1 MDNII
6 VINGHVSRLE
16 TRLSDSPWE
25 DAGSRG
31 SCYDQP
37 GMPVPPVLNICSYP
51 AVAPEAPSEAA
62 PDAAPELDIRPYP
75 AMAPEAPAADTAS
88 EATMEATPGPRSAD
102 PALDM
107 LPSPAITPE
116 TVLEAPSS
124 SPDANGESEENDRNS
139 KGQSSRHYRTAKRA
153 RAITRIAK
161 VPDIMA
167 VPSLGE
173 YKDAMTI
180 LTSTDPLTMKK
191 RPAWLNLVLP
201 EMVTHLTYKNDELLY
216 DGVQMPNIDLVNY
229 LDMTPAR
236 VSQTDT
242 VLLRALYAT
251 MLLEIEEDLSGL
263 SPEEI
268 LETVN
273 SKWFLNDTITIYV
286 PDLVQA
292 LGGDRGSWH
301 SARVIVD
308 KIKEFLTLYGS
319 IEAPLGNK
327 MYYIYRPALT
337 INEDDQRSN
346 TIDIGGPHLRKL
358 IAMIKQASMETDK
371 KGHVK
376 TKRDGTP
383 FMLPSHSYMIKSTL
397 ATERNKRAAEIVC
410 AIVPRIEQAGSHTLT
425 ISAKSIL
432 EVCPGLRCA
441 FEEAGTSSNKTRI
454 LRNAF
459 LPAWKLMRTQTRLE
473 EFYKNLRLPGDDKE
487 EEEKEEEKKKE
498 PTYPTAKNLNVTFT
512 FRHDGKKK
520 QDADGTQ

>member
-268 LETVN
+268 LARDTAIFRGTVRALRYYVVAGGGCETQYTAAEVEVTDRIRGDVLPGELRTVLYPGGPDMSTSLSGPLEDLEVGSEAVFMPERTSEETGERN
-273 SKWFLNDTITIYV
+273 GASWFCYADLADFYLSEGLRFVFLDTGEG
-286 PDLVQA
+286 LEFE
-292 LGGDRGSWH
+292 RGVYEDI
-301 SARVIVD
+301 AD
-308 KIKEFLTLYGS
+308 AETLEEVMGYLRGMTGA
-319 IEAPLGNK
+319 EET
-327 MYYIYRPALT
+327 RPAAVPAEPQET
-337 INEDDQRSN
+337 PSDTAEGDPAAASGPAGAREQP
-346 TIDIGGPHLRKL
+346 GG
-358 IAMIKQASMETDK
+358 A
-371 KGHVK
+371 
-376 TKRDGTP
+376 
-383 FMLPSHSYMIKSTL
+383 L
-397 ATERNKRAAEIVC
+397 A
-410 AIVPRIEQAGSHTLT
+410 
-425 ISAKSIL
+425 
-432 EVCPGLRCA
+432 
-441 FEEAGTSSNKTRI
+441 
-454 LRNAF
+454 
-459 LPAWKLMRTQTRLE
+459 
-473 EFYKNLRLPGDDKE
+473 GDE
-487 EEEKEEEKKKE
+487 
-498 PTYPTAKNLNVTFT
+498 
-512 FRHDGKKK
+512 
-520 QDADGTQ
+520 